1 MRVGIMIDR
10 LNVGGVEKIAIEQV
24 RSLRKENVD
33 ASLVV
38 LRKKSVVSNPFGDII
53 DEIPI
58 IYLDERLPAFLKMS
72 FKFPI
77 FNFFSSFHLTY
88 PLLLP
93 TVVKK
98 REFDYFIVHGTYTSI
113 TAVTL
118 KKFRGI
124 SFSAFIWDPI
134 SYILERVYK
143 QTTNKIL
150 YSILIK
156 TAYLFDKFLIKN
168 MDYVLVGGPAHNKY
182 IHTINPNKSIK
193 TIYPSV
199 EPIRK
204 QVLKDD
210 YVLVATAWKKGK
222 SPEYLIDIAK
232 AIPDIHIKMIGKWID
247 SEYYNEFKLLVE
259 KMRMQQRIEIV
270 GEVSEKD
277 LGIYF
282 AKALVVLQTNDDRGF
297 GMPALEAAGRAT
309 TFIVPEGQ
317 GVCDLFVDGVDGFYT
332 KEKDTKRIT
341 ELINKLRENPKM
353 ASKMGKSAWNKVV
366 KNYSWKNHAQKL
378 IDLIKEANKID

>member
-204 QVLKDD
+204 QVSKDD

>member
-204 QVLKDD
+204 QVSKDD

-353 ASKMGKSAWNKVV
+353 ASKMGKCAWNKVV

>member
-204 QVLKDD
+204 QVSKDD

-317 GVCDLFVDGVDGFYT
+317 GVCDLFVDGVDGFFT